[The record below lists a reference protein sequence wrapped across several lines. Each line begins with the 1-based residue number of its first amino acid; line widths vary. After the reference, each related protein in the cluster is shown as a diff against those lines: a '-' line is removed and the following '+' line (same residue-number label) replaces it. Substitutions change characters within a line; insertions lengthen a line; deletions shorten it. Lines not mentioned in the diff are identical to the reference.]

1 MTLAGRG
8 DTPRTPVLFI
18 KYLFLI
24 IQGACLADA
33 KTLEYLDIPSFRNAA
48 GQDASAYKCEVILEW
63 ALNPIIDFL

>member
-24 IQGACLADA
+24 IQGAWLADA
-33 KTLEYLDIPSFRNAA
+33 NTLEYLDIPSFRNAA
-48 GQDASAYKCEVILEW
+48 GQDASTYKM
-63 ALNPIIDFL
+63 